1 MCASLGLHTSASKF
15 QERPLFLQITTT
27 HQPATDL
34 GYLLH
39 KNPGRLHELDL
50 SFGKARL
57 FYPEAGED
65 KCSAALV
72 LDVDPVALV
81 RGKGGSDGLL
91 DQYVND
97 RPYAASSFLS
107 VAMGRLMREAISGRS
122 KERQDLADRAIPLE
136 GLVTPLP
143 ARGGPDLVRRL
154 FEPLGYAVICTQIA
168 MDPARPDWGASPYVQ
183 LTLSA
188 NTRLSQLLTH
198 LYVLIPVLDA
208 RKHYFV
214 GDDELEKLLSKG
226 EGWLQAHPDKEL
238 IVNRYLKGRR
248 SLVREA
254 LARLT
259 EDEGEPD
266 ALVDTARK
274 DTAEEAIEK
283 PLRLHD
289 RRLDAVAET
298 LKGLGAKR
306 VLDLG
311 CGEGKLIARLIKDK
325 QFEEIVGVE
334 VGSISLQRATERFED
349 VPERVKS
356 RIKLLQGALIY
367 RDVRLRGYDA
377 AALVEVIEHIET
389 DRLPHLERAVF
400 GDAAPGAVIV
410 TTPNADYNVLFPTL
424 PAGKFRHSDHRFE
437 WSRSDFLSWC
447 ERVAEAYSYQYRVE
461 PLGDSD
467 DTHGAPSQMGVFTR

>member
-1 MCASLGLHTSASKF
+1 M
-15 QERPLFLQITTT
+15 
-27 HQPATDL
+27 
-34 GYLLH
+34 
-39 KNPGRLHELDL
+39 HELEL

-57 FYPEAGED
+57 FYPDASEG

-97 RPYAASSFLS
+97 RPYAASSFLT

-122 KERQDLADRAIPLE
+122 KERQTLADCAIPLE
-136 GLVTPLP
+136 ALLTPLP
-143 ARGGPDLVRRL
+143 ARGGAELVKKL
-154 FEPLGYAVICTQIA
+154 FEPLGYAVTCEPIA
-168 MDPARPDWGASPYVQ
+168 MDPVRPDWGASPYVK
-183 LTLSA
+183 LLLSA
-188 NTRLSQLLTH
+188 ETQLSRLLTH

-214 GDDELEKLLSKG
+214 GDDEIEKLLAKG
-226 EGWLQAHPDKEL
+226 EGWLQTHPEKEL
-238 IVNRYLKGRR
+238 IVSRYLKGRR

-259 EDEGEPD
+259 EDEGESE
-266 ALVDTARK
+266 AIVDTTRK

-289 RRLDAVAET
+289 LRLDTVAET
-298 LKGLGAKR
+298 LKLLGAKR

-325 QFEEIVGVE
+325 QFDEIVGVE
-334 VGSISLQRATERFED
+334 VGSISLQRAAERFED
-349 VPERVKS
+349 LPERVKS

-367 RDVRLRGYDA
+367 RDMRLRGYDA
-377 AALVEVIEHIET
+377 AALVEVIEHVEL
-389 DRLPHLERAVF
+389 DRLPHLERSVF
-400 GDAAPGAVIV
+400 GDAAPSAVIV
-410 TTPNADYNVLFPTL
+410 TTPNADYNVLFPSL
-424 PAGKFRHSDHRFE
+424 PAGTFRHKDHRFE
-437 WSRSDFLSWC
+437 WSRADFLSWC
-447 ERVAEAYSYQYRVE
+447 ARIAELYGYHFRIA
-461 PLGDSD
+461 PLGDVD
-467 DTHGAPSQMGVFTR
+467 ETYGAPSQMGVFTR

>member
-1 MCASLGLHTSASKF
+1 
-15 QERPLFLQITTT
+15 LFLQITTT

-39 KNPGRLHELDL
+39 KNPGRMHELEL

-57 FYPEAGED
+57 FYPEASDGE
-65 KCSAALV
+65 CSVALL

-81 RGKGGSDGLL
+81 RGKGQSDGLL

-107 VAMGRLMREAISGRS
+107 VAMGRLMREAMSGRS
-122 KERQDLADRAIPLE
+122 KERQGLADSAITLE
-136 GLVTPLP
+136 ALVTPLP
-143 ARGGPDLVRRL
+143 ARGGQDLVKKL
-154 FEPLGYAVICTQIA
+154 FEPLGYRVTCEPIA
-168 MDPARPDWGASPYVQ
+168 MDPQRPDWGPSPYVT
-183 LTLSA
+183 LTLIA
-188 NTRLSQLLTH
+188 QTQLSKLLTH
-198 LYVLIPVLDA
+198 LFVLIPVLDA

-214 GDDELEKLLSKG
+214 GDDELEKLLAKG
-226 EGWLQAHPDKEL
+226 EGWLQAHPEKEL
-238 IVNRYLKGRR
+238 IVSRCLKGRR

-266 ALVDTARK
+266 VVIDTARK

-289 RRLDAVAET
+289 RRLDTVAET
-298 LKGLGAKR
+298 LKALGAKR

-325 QFEEIVGVE
+325 QFDEIVGVE
-334 VGSISLQRATERFED
+334 VGSISLQRAAERFAD
-349 VPERVKS
+349 LPERVRS
-356 RIKLLQGALIY
+356 RIKLLHGALIY
-367 RDVRLRGYDA
+367 RDTRLRGYDA
-377 AALVEVIEHIET
+377 AALVEVIEHIEL
-389 DRLPHLERAVF
+389 DRLSHLERSVF
-400 GDAAPGAVIV
+400 CDAAPGAIIV

-437 WSRSDFLSWC
+437 WSRAEFSEWGR
-447 ERVAEAYSYQYRVE
+447 RVAGTYGYQLRFE
-461 PLGDSD
+461 PLGDVD
-467 DTHGAPSQMGVFTR
+467 DTHGAPSQMAVFTR

>member
-1 MCASLGLHTSASKF
+1 
-15 QERPLFLQITTT
+15 LFLQITTT

-39 KNPGRLHELDL
+39 KNPGRMRELEL

-57 FYPEAGED
+57 FYPDASED

-72 LDVDPVALV
+72 LDVDTVALV

-91 DQYVND
+91 DQYVDD

-122 KERQDLADRAIPLE
+122 KERQTLADSAIPLE
-136 GLVTPLP
+136 AVVTPLP
-143 ARGGPDLVRRL
+143 ARGGPELVKKL
-154 FEPLGYAVICTQIA
+154 FEPLGYVVTCESIA

-183 LTLSA
+183 LTLWA
-188 NTRLSQLLTH
+188 ETKLSKLLTH
-198 LYVLIPVLDA
+198 LYVLVPVLDA

-214 GDDELEKLLSKG
+214 GDDELEKLLAKG
-226 EGWLQAHPDKEL
+226 EGWLQAHPEKEL

-266 ALVDTARK
+266 AIVDTARK

-334 VGSISLQRATERFED
+334 VGSISLQRATERFDEF
-349 VPERVKS
+349 PERVKS
-356 RIKLLQGALIY
+356 RVKLLQGALIY
-367 RDVRLRGYDA
+367 RDTRLRGYDA
-377 AALVEVIEHIET
+377 AALVEVIEHIEL

-400 GDAAPGAVIV
+400 GDASPGSVVV
-410 TTPNADYNVLFPTL
+410 TTPNADYNVLFPAL

-437 WSRSDFLSWC
+437 WSRADFSAWC
-447 ERVAEAYSYQYRVE
+447 ARVAELYSYQFRVE
-461 PLGDSD
+461 PLGDID
-467 DTHGAPSQMGVFTR
+467 EIHGAPSQMGVFTR